1 VDRTV
6 ENVPGIGQRQGQ
18 AAILRN
24 FWMVNMTWGR
34 NSNRRRGT
42 TSVELAFVLPVF
54 FTLVF
59 GLIQVCHAQM
69 VEYVL
74 KSACRNAARFG
85 SAGTVTTAQ
94 TQTKLEQL
102 LRCAIDPQKV
112 AVLIKNGNAYESGE
126 NLPSSD
132 AQLQALPGIE
142 LSTAEPRQLFLVRA
156 SVRYSDVAIISLPY
170 CNHLTI
176 SGEAL
181 MRHE

>member
-1 VDRTV
+1 MIR
-6 ENVPGIGQRQGQ
+6 R
-18 AAILRN
+18 RN
-24 FWMVNMTWGR
+24 LKH
-34 NSNRRRGT
+34 RRGT

-54 FTLVF
+54 LTLVF

-69 VEYVL
+69 VEYIL

-85 SAGTVTTAQ
+85 SAGTITTAQ
-94 TQTKLEQL
+94 TQDRLQQL

-112 AVLIKNGNAYESGE
+112 AILIKNGDVYETGE
-126 NLPSSD
+126 DLPSSV

-142 LSTAEPRQLFLVRA
+142 LSTAEPRQMFLVRA
-156 SVRYSDVAIISLPY
+156 SVKYSDVAIISLPY